1 MNNRT
6 KGVLLSGLV
15 FPGLG
20 QFIQGRN
27 KEGIIFVLA
36 AVLGLIAI
44 TYSFVHKA
52 IIIFDK
58 LRPQL
63 ESGVQLNAHEI
74 IKTAALLPNNL
85 IDTIGPILFIA
96 CWLAA
101 TVNAFFVSDP

>member
-27 KEGIIFVLA
+27 KEGMIFIFA
-36 AVLGLIAI
+36 AVLGLVAI

-52 IIIFDK
+52 IIILDK

-63 ESGVQLNAHEI
+63 ESGGHLNAHEI
-74 IKTAALLPNNL
+74 IKTAAQLPNNL
-85 IDTIGPILFIA
+85 IDTIGPIMFIG

-101 TVNAFFVSDP
+101 TVNAMLYKEK